1 MTRFATPFFLTA
13 LLCLAVPGA
22 DAAEKLIADYGGH
35 AGFQSATWVGRDL
48 RIFEK
53 HGLDVVSEE
62 LRYAMLGKISVSDN
76 GPVGEESPFGG
87 EPIPLLAAIYR
98 KSAIW
103 GMHGQDWKKQR
114 HPTTSFLT
122 PSSPNPRSAVPKI
135 FAARE

>member
-53 HGLDVVSEE
+53 HGLDVEIFLSMTSSVGAAQGVIYKAPDAAGVYCHLKFPTIREDTLFSDRPHRGILQQVS
-62 LRYAMLGKISVSDN
+62 LRLRRQTRDPQSQRSSRQ
-76 GPVGEESPFGG
+76 ES
-87 EPIPLLAAIYR
+87 
-98 KSAIW
+98 K
-103 GMHGQDWKKQR
+103 
-114 HPTTSFLT
+114 HP
-122 PSSPNPRSAVPKI
+122 
-135 FAARE
+135 